1 MTTFSGLDYDRI
13 FEIGKLIYNN
23 YEQQRFVRALAV
35 ELMARVEQVR
45 GQQIYPNIREKHN
58 RLLIHDF
65 RNSNP
70 RKTR

>member
-1 MTTFSGLDYDRI
+1 MTTFSGPDYDRI

-23 YEQQRFVRALAV
+23 YKQQRFVCALAV